1 MVPIRWLLICIIPC
15 FALASIGKNIL
26 CSTFVHW
33 KNQWSSRGRKPCGY
47 LAVIRRCSRK
57 WSFRASPV
65 LRRAKVGG
73 KTWWLSWGHLPL
85 IPYSFRAVSVLF
97 PCCFRAVS
105 VLCCFLANSLS
116 NLTVIL
122 PLFGLS
128 PVAFPLRF
136 RAIFLPNLNV
146 ILTSFGLQFRYSA
159 AVGGGA
165 VASGHSVRVARRPH
179 GIGLNF
185 RVGVEVGGL
194 SR

>member
-26 CSTFVHW
+26 CSPFVHW

-85 IPYSFRAVSVLF
+85 IPYSFLAVSL
-97 PCCFRAVS
+97 
-105 VLCCFLANSLS
+105 LCCFLANSL
-116 NLTVIL
+116 
-122 PLFGLS
+122 
-128 PVAFPLRF
+128 
-136 RAIFLPNLNV
+136 PNLNV
-146 ILTSFGLQFRYSA
+146 ILTSLRAISRCVSVAFRANSLPNLTVILPSFGLQFRYSA

-185 RVGVEVGGL
+185 RVGVEVGCL

>member
-1 MVPIRWLLICIIPC
+1 MVPIRWLLICVIPC

-85 IPYSFRAVSVLF
+85 IPYSFLAVSL
-97 PCCFRAVS
+97 
-105 VLCCFLANSLS
+105 LCCFLANSLP

-122 PLFGLS
+122 PSLRAIS
-128 PVAFPLRF
+128 RCVSVAFPCPFPAKPCRYLAVIRASIPLLGGGRRRCSCKWSF
-136 RAIFLPNLNV
+136 RAGRTEAARNRP
-146 ILTSFGLQFRYSA
+146 QF
-159 AVGGGA
+159 
-165 VASGHSVRVARRPH
+165 SGRR
-179 GIGLNF
+179 
-185 RVGVEVGGL
+185 
-194 SR
+194 